1 MIAIV
6 ILNLVILFLVI
17 VLLLRTQKCKS
28 TSSTKHVGATNKTC
42 PISGMP
48 INHPGGEPL
57 EVDLP
62 NGNKVMVCSKN
73 CKIKVED
80 LFETYAK

>member
-17 VLLLRTQKCKS
+17 VLLLRTQKC
-28 TSSTKHVGATNKTC
+28 TSSTKRVAAKNKTC

-62 NGNKVMVCSKN
+62 NGNSVMVCSKN

-80 LFETYAK
+80 LFDTYAK